1 MYTARYLGAEG
12 FGILSFALAFA
23 GIFGIFT
30 DVGLRILTVR
40 EVARDKSLAE
50 KYLGNIVVMKIILSI
65 ITIGLIGITIN
76 LLGYPLQTIKV
87 VYLISLSIVFS
98 AFSGMFYSIFQAYEK
113 MEYQSLGQ
121 ILSSVLMLGGALFA
135 ISEKFDVIGF
145 ASIYFAV
152 STIILGYSFVVCA
165 WKFVLPKIKVDLDFW
180 KSTLKEALPFGL
192 TGIFVTIYY
201 WIDSIML
208 SLMQGDEAVGW
219 YNAAYRLIMVLLFIP
234 SILNM
239 VIFPAMSRFF
249 ITSKESLRFAYEKY
263 FKYMAIVGIPLGLGT
278 TLLADRI
285 ILLIFGA
292 EYINSVIA
300 LQILVWSSVFI
311 FLNGAFA
318 RLLEAS
324 NYQMTITKITGICM
338 VENVVLNLIII
349 PKFSY
354 IGASATTVI
363 TEFTALILCIIV
375 SSNIGYNISK
385 NNIINALK
393 VVIASLVM
401 GLLIINSEDL
411 NSFFLILA
419 SIALYFSVLYLLK
432 GFSKDDVTLL
442 MAITNKTKL

>member
-1 MYTARYLGAEG
+1 
-12 FGILSFALAFA
+12 
-23 GIFGIFT
+23 
-30 DVGLRILTVR
+30 
-40 EVARDKSLAE
+40 
-50 KYLGNIVVMKIILSI
+50 
-65 ITIGLIGITIN
+65 
-76 LLGYPLQTIKV
+76 
-87 VYLISLSIVFS
+87 
-98 AFSGMFYSIFQAYEK
+98 
-113 MEYQSLGQ
+113 
-121 ILSSVLMLGGALFA
+121 
-135 ISEKFDVIGF
+135 GF